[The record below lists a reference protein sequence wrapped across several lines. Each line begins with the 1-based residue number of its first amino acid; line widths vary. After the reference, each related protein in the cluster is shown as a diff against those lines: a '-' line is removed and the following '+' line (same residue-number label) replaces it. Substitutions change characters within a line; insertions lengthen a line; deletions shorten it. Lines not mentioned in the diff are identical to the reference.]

1 VISFRQSGRN
11 SRARLFEVLAIKDF
25 ATPIS
30 KEKRSMKIRR
40 FKNSGLVFASLML
53 FLVFAGAGD
62 VSSAQKV
69 PISFDDYHG
78 YTGIVNYIKAV
89 ADAYPDITKLLE
101 IGKSTMGRP
110 IYVLV
115 VSNMKTGTTI
125 DAQVALRN
133 MRKEGIKN
141 VTPMKPYQGKPGF
154 WLCGSTHGN
163 EYTGTEVCLYS
174 IDKLVSGYGSDE
186 EITRIVNDQTFYIC
200 PVVNPDGLYNSIEKG
215 ISQRQNSMN
224 KDDDE
229 DGRVNEDGPDDLN
242 ADGYITQFRYKDP
255 EGQYVMDDEDPR
267 LVIRLRRGEKTEKER
282 YSVIGEDKDNDG
294 DGKRGE
300 DSERGIDLNRNFP
313 EGWFKGTMAGGQ
325 GNYPTSAPEI
335 HAIAEFFINHTNIL
349 MAQNYHT
356 SGGFT
361 YRPMG
366 TAPHPE
372 LHPKDVAV
380 FDMIMGTKYLEI
392 IGEEVPEAWKN
403 PEKLSE
409 LKAEIE
415 KTSKNKYAKARGYE
429 LPRGWRVSYDE
440 DKDEP
445 YNYGMATDWMYK
457 QLGIYALTTEL
468 WNPMRDI
475 PDFPQFEGEDARI
488 QAQRALLKY
497 QDEKYGGRLFLSW
510 KKFNH
515 PELGEG
521 EIGGWISKYRSNA
534 LPGEP
539 LMNVCEKH
547 WQFEKFR
554 AGLQPDI
561 VITEAKAKIVTESRG
576 SEADASRDGDQ
587 VTVAKGKS
595 KGKYKIVEVTAT
607 IENKGKLATH
617 LARGAELAGNRE
629 DIVWLIGDRDRVAYL
644 QGSPFQKLGVI
655 EGTMKIPGYSGRGA
669 PPPQRE
675 RRRMMFYYPGFPM
688 MFQRGPRYGPTEV
701 EQKGPKRTVRWLVV
715 VEGDSPLKVVVT
727 SQKGGTKVKNL
738 TIQ

>member
-1 VISFRQSGRN
+1 MQ
-11 SRARLFEVLAIKDF
+11 
-25 ATPIS
+25 
-30 KEKRSMKIRR
+30 IRR
-40 FKNSGLVFASLML
+40 LKNGGLVFVSLML
-53 FLVFAGAGD
+53 FLFFTGAGV
-62 VSSAQKV
+62 VSAAQKV

-78 YTGIVNYIKAV
+78 YTGTVNYIKAV
-89 ADAYPDITKLLE
+89 ANAYPNITKLME

-115 VSNMKTGTTI
+115 ISNMKTGTTI
-125 DAQVALRN
+125 DAHVELRN
-133 MRKEGIKN
+133 KRKEGIKN
-141 VTPMKPYQGKPGF
+141 VAPMKPYQGKPGF

-163 EYTGTEVCLYS
+163 EYTGTEVSLYS

-186 EITRIVNDQTFYIC
+186 EITRIVDDQTFYIC
-200 PVVNPDGLYNSIEKG
+200 PVVNADGLYNSIEKG
-215 ISQRQNSMN
+215 ISQRQNSMK

-229 DGRVNEDGPDDLN
+229 DGKVNEDGPDDLN
-242 ADGYITQFRYKDP
+242 ADGYITRFRYKDP
-255 EGQYVMDDEDPR
+255 KGQYVMDDEDSR
-267 LVIRLRRGEKTEKER
+267 LMIRLRKGEKTEKER
-282 YSVIGEDKDNDG
+282 YTVIREDKDNDG

-300 DSERGIDLNRNFP
+300 DSESGIDLNRNFP
-313 EGWFKGTMAGGQ
+313 EGWFNRGMAGGQ
-325 GNYPTSAPEI
+325 GDYPTSAPET
-335 HAIAEFFINHTNIL
+335 HAIAEFFTNHTNIL

-380 FDMIMGTKYLEI
+380 LDMIMGKKYLEI
-392 IGEEVPEAWKN
+392 IGDEVPEVWQN

-409 LKAEIE
+409 FKEELE

-440 DKDEP
+440 EKDEP
-445 YNYGMATDWMYK
+445 YSYGMVTDWMYK
-457 QLGIYALTTEL
+457 QLGIFALTTEL

-475 PDFPQFEGEDARI
+475 PDFPQFEGEETSLMT
-488 QAQRALLKY
+488 QRAMLKY
-497 QDEKYGGRLFLSW
+497 QDEKFGGRLFLSW

-554 AGLQPDI
+554 AELQPDI
-561 VITEAKAKIVTESRG
+561 VITEARAKVITESNAR
-576 SEADASRDGDQ
+576 EADTSQDGDQ
-587 VTVAKGKS
+587 VTITKGKS

-617 LARGAELAGNRE
+617 IARGAQLAGNRE
-629 DIVWLIGDRDRVAYL
+629 DIVWLVGDRDRVAYL
-644 QGSPFQKLGVI
+644 QGSPFQKLGVM
-655 EGTMKIPGYSGRGA
+655 EGTMKIPGYSPKGA
-669 PPPQRE
+669 PPPQQQQRP
-675 RRRMMFYYPGFPM
+675 RMMLFYPGFPM
-688 MFQRGPRYGPTEV
+688 MFQQGPRYGPTEV
-701 EQKGPKRTVRWLVV
+701 KQRGPKRTVKWLVA
-715 VEGDSPLKVVVT
+715 VEGDSPLKVIVT

-738 TIQ
+738 SIQ

>member
-1 VISFRQSGRN
+1 MD
-11 SRARLFEVLAIKDF
+11 VLMNKDF
-25 ATPIS
+25 FITKRKEGGSMQIRIS
-30 KEKRSMKIRR
+30 KSI
-40 FKNSGLVFASLML
+40 GLVFL
-53 FLVFAGAGD
+53 FLMFTLFFSDAGVMSA
-62 VSSAQKV
+62 AQKV

-78 YTGIVNYIKAV
+78 YTGTVNYIKAV
-89 ADAYPDITKLLE
+89 ANAYPNITKLLE
-101 IGKSTMGRP
+101 IGKSTNGRP

-115 VSNMKTGTTI
+115 ISNMKTGTTI
-125 DAQVALRN
+125 DAHVKLRN
-133 MRKEGIKN
+133 KRKEGVKN
-141 VTPMKPYQGKPGF
+141 VTLMKPYQGKPGF

-163 EYTGTEVCLYS
+163 EYTGTEVCLYT
-174 IDKLVSGYGSDE
+174 IEKLISGYGADE
-186 EITRIVNDQTFYIC
+186 EITRIVDDQTFYIC

-215 ISQRQNSMN
+215 ISQRQNSMK

-229 DGRVNEDGPDDLN
+229 DGKVNEDGPDDLN
-242 ADGYITQFRYKDP
+242 ADGYITRFRYKDP
-255 EGQYVMDDEDPR
+255 KGQYVMDDEDSR
-267 LVIRLRRGEKTEKER
+267 LMIRLRKGEKTEKER
-282 YSVIGEDKDNDG
+282 YTVIREDKDNDG

-300 DSERGIDLNRNFP
+300 DSVGGIDLNRNFP
-313 EGWFKGTMAGGQ
+313 EGWFKKGMAGGQ
-325 GNYPTSAPEI
+325 GDYPTSAPET
-335 HAIAEFFINHTNIL
+335 HAIAEFFTNHTNIL

-380 FDMIMGTKYLEI
+380 LDMIMGKKYLEI
-392 IGEEVPEAWKN
+392 IGEEVPEVWQN

-409 LKAEIE
+409 FKGELE

-440 DKDEP
+440 EKDAP

-468 WNPMRDI
+468 WNPMKDI

-488 QAQRALLKY
+488 KAQRELLKY
-497 QDEKYGGRLFLSW
+497 QDEKFGGRLFLSW

-539 LMNVCEKH
+539 LMSVCEKH

-554 AGLQPDI
+554 AGLLPDI
-561 VITEAKAKIVTESRG
+561 VITEAKAKVITESSAR
-576 SEADASRDGDQ
+576 EADASLDGDQ
-587 VTVAKGKS
+587 VTIKKGKS

-617 LARGAELAGNRE
+617 LARGAQLAGNRE
-629 DIVWLIGDRDRVAYL
+629 DIVWLIGDRDRMAYL

-655 EGTMKIPGYSGRGA
+655 EGVMKIPGYSGRGA
-669 PPPQRE
+669 PLPQQQR
-675 RRRMMFYYPGFPM
+675 RRRMFFYPGFPM
-688 MFQRGPRYGPTEV
+688 MFQRGARYGPTEV
-701 EQKGPKRTVRWLVV
+701 KQKGPKRTVKWLVA
-715 VEGDSPLKVVVT
+715 VEGDAPLKVVVT

-738 TIQ
+738 SIQ

>member
-1 VISFRQSGRN
+1 M
-11 SRARLFEVLAIKDF
+11 A
-25 ATPIS
+25 
-30 KEKRSMKIRR
+30 
-40 FKNSGLVFASLML
+40 
-53 FLVFAGAGD
+53 
-62 VSSAQKV
+62 
-69 PISFDDYHG
+69 
-78 YTGIVNYIKAV
+78 
-89 ADAYPDITKLLE
+89 
-101 IGKSTMGRP
+101 
-110 IYVLV
+110 
-115 VSNMKTGTTI
+115 
-125 DAQVALRN
+125 
-133 MRKEGIKN
+133 
-141 VTPMKPYQGKPGF
+141 
-154 WLCGSTHGN
+154 
-163 EYTGTEVCLYS
+163 
-174 IDKLVSGYGSDE
+174 
-186 EITRIVNDQTFYIC
+186 
-200 PVVNPDGLYNSIEKG
+200 
-215 ISQRQNSMN
+215 QRQNSMK

-229 DGRVNEDGPDDLN
+229 DGKINEDGPDDLN
-242 ADGYITQFRYKDP
+242 ADGYITRFRYKDP
-255 EGQYVMDDEDPR
+255 KGQFVMDEEDTR
-267 LVIRLRRGEKTEKER
+267 LMIRLRKGEKTEKPR
-282 YSVIGEDKDNDG
+282 YSVIQEDRDNDG

-313 EGWFKGTMAGGQ
+313 EGWFKKTMAGGQ
-325 GNYPTSAPEI
+325 GDYPTSAPET
-335 HAIAEFFINHTNIL
+335 HAIAEFFTNHTNIL

-361 YRPMG
+361 FRPMG

-380 FDMIMGTKYLEI
+380 LDMIMGKKYLEI
-392 IGEEVPEAWKN
+392 IGDKVPEVWQD

-409 LKAEIE
+409 FKEELE
-415 KTSKNKYAKARGYE
+415 KTSKNKYAKTRGYE

-440 DKDEP
+440 EKDEP

-475 PDFPQFEGEDARI
+475 PGFPQFEGEETRI
-488 QAQRALLKY
+488 KVQRALLKY
-497 QDEKYGGRLFLSW
+497 QDEKYGGKLFLSW

-539 LMNVCEKH
+539 LINVCEKH

-561 VITEAKAKIVTESRG
+561 VITEAKAKVITESSAR
-576 SEADASRDGDQ
+576 EADASQEGDQ
-587 VTVAKGKS
+587 VTITKGKS

-617 LARGAELAGNRE
+617 LGRGAQLAGNRE

-669 PPPQRE
+669 PPPQQE
-675 RRRMMFYYPGFPM
+675 RRRMMFFYPGFPM

-701 EQKGPKRTVRWLVV
+701 KQKGPKRTVKWLVA
-715 VEGDSPLKVVVT
+715 VEGDAPLKVVVT

-738 TIQ
+738 STQ

>member
-1 VISFRQSGRN
+1 MQN
-11 SRARLFEVLAIKDF
+11 RLL
-25 ATPIS
+25 
-30 KEKRSMKIRR
+30 
-40 FKNSGLVFASLML
+40 KNGGLVFVSLML
-53 FLVFAGAGD
+53 ILLFTAAGV
-62 VSSAQKV
+62 VSAAQKV

-78 YTGIVNYIKAV
+78 YTGTVNYVKAV
-89 ADAYPDITKLLE
+89 ANAYPNITKLLE

-115 VSNMKTGTTI
+115 ISNMKTGTTI
-125 DAQVALRN
+125 DAHVALRN
-133 MRKEGIKN
+133 KRKEGVKN

-174 IDKLVSGYGSDE
+174 IDKLVSGYGADE
-186 EITRIVNDQTFYIC
+186 EITRIVDDQTFYIC

-215 ISQRQNSMN
+215 ISQRQNSMK

-229 DGRVNEDGPDDLN
+229 DGKVNEDGPDDLN
-242 ADGYITQFRYKDP
+242 ADGYITRFRYKDP
-255 EGQYVMDDEDPR
+255 KGQYVMDDEDAR
-267 LVIRLRRGEKTEKER
+267 LMIRLRRGEKTEKER
-282 YSVIGEDKDNDG
+282 YTVIREDKDNDG

-300 DSERGIDLNRNFP
+300 DSGGGIDLNRNFP
-313 EGWFKGTMAGGQ
+313 EGWFNKGMAGGQ
-325 GNYPTSAPEI
+325 GDYPTSAPET
-335 HAIAEFFINHTNIL
+335 HAIAEFFTNHTNIL

-380 FDMIMGTKYLEI
+380 LDMVMGKKYLEI
-392 IGEEVPEAWKN
+392 IGEEVPEVWQN

-409 LKAEIE
+409 FKEELE
-415 KTSKNKYAKARGYE
+415 KTSKNKYAKARGYV

-440 DKDEP
+440 DKDER
-445 YNYGMATDWMYK
+445 YSYGMATDWMYK

-468 WNPMRDI
+468 WNPMKDI

-497 QDEKYGGRLFLSW
+497 QDEKYGGKLFLSW
-510 KKFNH
+510 KKFDH

-539 LMNVCEKH
+539 LTNVCEKH

-561 VITEAKAKIVTESRG
+561 VISDAEAKVITESSG
-576 SEADASRDGDQ
+576 SEAGASLEGDQ
-587 VTVAKGKS
+587 VTITKGKS
-595 KGKYKIVEVTAT
+595 KGKFKIVEVTAT

-617 LARGAELAGNRE
+617 LARGAQLAGNRE

-644 QGSPFQKLGVI
+644 QGTPFQKLGVI
-655 EGTMKIPGYSGRGA
+655 EGTMKIPGYSERGA
-669 PPPQRE
+669 PPPQQQQRP
-675 RRRMMFYYPGFPM
+675 RMMLYYPGFPM

-701 EQKGPKRTVRWLVV
+701 KQKGPKRTVKWLVA
-715 VEGDSPLKVVVT
+715 VEGDAPLKVVVT
-727 SQKGGTKVKNL
+727 SQKGGTKIKNL
-738 TIQ
+738 SIQ